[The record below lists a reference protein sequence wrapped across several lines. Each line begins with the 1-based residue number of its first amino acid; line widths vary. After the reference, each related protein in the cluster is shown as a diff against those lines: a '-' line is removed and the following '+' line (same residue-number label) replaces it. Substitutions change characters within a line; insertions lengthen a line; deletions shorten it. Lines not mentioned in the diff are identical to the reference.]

1 MNKIMF
7 SVTVGSSVA
16 HVLRTRNVARNL
28 LKKGYDVLYCT
39 SHKALPF
46 LKDYLGDQNI
56 AINNTSAESSTSY
69 IDKIDYATL
78 ANNENKIYQY
88 YQPDIII
95 GDNGLICHLYQPDVP
110 FIKILNRFEVE
121 LLGHGDSPFEFH
133 ELTLMRNQLETLVNS
148 IRKKRQIPTPFI
160 YSDYASPG
168 SIINGPSF
176 LVNDLQNYS
185 YYFAGSN
192 TALQVREKKYSHYE
206 NCLIFFGTGL
216 RKTRINLISKV
227 LKQIENRFKK
237 IYVSYG
243 TQLNIKDIYQPYN
256 AIMKPLFDFLP
267 DDVGLLICHGG
278 YGILD
283 SGVRAGVP
291 IIMLPFSPEH
301 LSNAH
306 QIEKQGLGFN
316 LGIYDKNTFQGR
328 SQQIQVNWSQ
338 FEHALDNFHRLKPYH
353 NITELISEG
362 SKLNTIV
369 EDFIN
374 KNTSSYTG

>member
-1 MNKIMF
+1 MKKIMF

-16 HVLRTRNVARNL
+16 HVLRTRTVARNL
-28 LKKGYDVLYCT
+28 LKKGYDVLYST

-46 LKDYLGDQNI
+46 LKDYLGEQNI

-69 IDKIDYATL
+69 IDKIDYVTL
-78 ANNENKIYQY
+78 ANNEHKIYQN

-110 FIKILNRFEVE
+110 FISILNRFEVE
-121 LLGHGDSPFEFH
+121 LLGHGDSPFDFH

-148 IRKKRQIPTPFI
+148 IRKKRQLLTPFT
-160 YSDYASPG
+160 YSDYASPPA
-168 SIINGPSF
+168 IINGASF

-206 NCLIFFGTGL
+206 NSLLFFGTGL
-216 RKTRINLISKV
+216 RETRLDLISKV
-227 LKQIENRFKK
+227 LKKIENRFKK

-243 TQLNIKDIYQPYN
+243 TKLNIKNIYQPSN
-256 AIMKPLFDFLP
+256 AIMQPLFDFFP

-283 SGVRAGVP
+283 SGVWAGVP

-301 LSNAH
+301 LSNSY

-316 LGIYDKNTFQGR
+316 LGIYDKNNFQGR
-328 SQQIQVNWSQ
+328 SEQIQVNWSQ
-338 FEHALDNFHRLKPYH
+338 FENALDNFHQLKPYH
-353 NITELISEG
+353 NITELASKG
-362 SKLNTIV
+362 SRLNTIV

-374 KNTSSYTG
+374 QHTSSYTG